1 MKDYLKNIVSGT
13 SNKLL
18 ARGKAVEYYQEK
30 ILQILQEKGAFQHW
44 IFHGGTALRFLY
56 APRQIQRTSS
66 QQETELVVP
75 GY

>member
-18 ARGKAVEYYQEK
+18 ARGKAVEYCQEK

-56 APRQIQRTSS
+56 ALPRYSEDLDFT
-66 QQETELVVP
+66 LV
-75 GY
+75 